1 MSRVAADTCSAQY
14 SNISKVP
21 NENLNDLLGLSK
33 VRFKYRFWQ
42 AEKNYMLE
50 TWCKTAVFAQ
60 TVGI

>member
-1 MSRVAADTCSAQY
+1 M
-14 SNISKVP
+14 P